1 MADHRADPTGTTGRR
16 TTNRNVPLRRRPW
29 TQRPLWQVGLAAG
42 LVSAAASVLL
52 YVAARAGGVP
62 MELTEVFED
71 HFARMPVMNMAWAA
85 LLEGG
90 VGGTVLAAACRRWAK
105 HPRPAFLVLAMIGLI
120 ASFVLPVGS
129 DASTATKVV
138 LSISHVVVA
147 AIIVPALALALPG
160 EQTSAPKQE
169 H

>member
-1 MADHRADPTGTTGRR
+1 MADRRADTSTTTGRR
-16 TTNRNVPLRRRPW
+16 IPGRDVPPLRSRPW
-29 TQRPLWQVGLAAG
+29 MQRPLWQVGLAAA
-42 LVSAAASVLL
+42 LVAAVAGILV

-90 VGGTVLAAACRRWAK
+90 VGGTVLAAACRRWARR
-105 HPRPAFLVLAMIGLI
+105 PRSTFLALAMVGLT
-120 ASFVLPVGS
+120 ASFVLPVIS

-147 AIIVPALALALPG
+147 AIIVPALALAIPR
-160 EQTSAPKQE
+160 ERTSAPR
-169 H
+169 